1 MTGAITLVLRSTD
14 EARNAWRRGALRYS
28 CSILRRFGEHRAADL
43 LLKRASELATKVPEP
58 EGAFDGL

>member
-1 MTGAITLVLRSTD
+1 MTGAIILELRSTD

-58 EGAFDGL
+58 EGAFEP